1 MTMQVRVVMAMT
13 KNEQYWSDRF
23 ERLKR
28 REMAKADTLTAGTAR
43 MYQETLEKLR
53 KDVIDWYVRYADEN
67 GLSLADAQKQLDARE
82 MKAFKMKLEHYITLA
97 KKKGLPERY
106 QKMLEQASIRV
117 RLDRSQ
123 QIYIQTAHHIEMLA
137 NRQNLDLTELLTNV
151 YGDSYYRTAYETQQM
166 KGFSPF
172 RQIGQ
177 EQIDAAISKPWAP
190 DGKDFSSRI
199 WENKDQLIQNL
210 HLDLT
215 RALMTGG
222 GTTAIAEGIAKRM
235 NTSFFNARRLI
246 ETETAYV
253 QEKAAFDCYKE
264 LDVEQYQIL
273 AVLDRKT
280 SRICRKLD
288 GKVFAVKDA
297 KPGVTMPPFHCHCR
311 TTTVPY
317 LEELEGIET
326 TRAARDPDTGK
337 TVFVEGDMTYEKWY
351 NKYVKEPSSETG
363 GGSGTVKAEERVVQ
377 NEHLKSIV
385 DNLKA
390 DNVEYLKP
398 IAYSGPIDET
408 SVIKALAG
416 DDRTTGSCVSLGLAY
431 VGRLSG
437 LDVLDF
443 RGGRSQEIFSQ
454 KATLKK
460 VIKFPGINAIVE
472 TARSEITV
480 GNKLLKQVEAGKQ
493 YYFVAGQHAAIV
505 RKADSGALQ
514 YLELQSDKLQGWHIF
529 NGNPRYTLSKRF
541 GCRNGRGRDEMG
553 FMIDIEEMK
562 RSEEIKTLLGYI
574 NTAAENEMKGEGGS
588 VK

>member
-1 MTMQVRVVMAMT
+1 MQVRVVMAMT

-82 MKAFKMKLEHYITLA
+82 MKAFKLKIEHYVTLA
-97 KKKGLPERY
+97 KKKGLPEWY
-106 QKMLEQASIRV
+106 QKMLEQASIRA

-137 NRQNLDLTELLTNV
+137 NRQNLDLTELLANV

-172 RQIGQ
+172 LQIGQ

-210 HLDLT
+210 HIDLT
-215 RALMTGG
+215 HALMTGG

-317 LEELEGIET
+317 LEELEGVDIEP
-326 TRAARDPDTGK
+326 TRTARDPDTGK
-337 TVFVEGDMTYEKWY
+337 TVFVEGDLTYEKWY
-351 NKYVKEPSSETG
+351 NQYVREPLTRAEEGAVLRYIGSDAYRLNEKIRNRLPLTADETEWTATLDRALNKVKTYRG
-363 GGSGTVKAEERVVQ
+363 DLSRSLTFYGDDAVQEFLARHPVGQTVKYSAYTSMTAKEKLYNPSGQVQLFVLNAKHGRDIRDINTGEQEVLYLRDSRFRV
-377 NEHLKSIV
+377 KSV
-385 DNLKA
+385 K
-390 DNVEYLKP
+390 
-398 IAYSGPIDET
+398 S
-408 SVIKALAG
+408 
-416 DDRTTGSCVSLGLAY
+416 
-431 VGRLSG
+431 VGR
-437 LDVLDF
+437 
-443 RGGRSQEIFSQ
+443 
-454 KATLKK
+454 
-460 VIKFPGINAIVE
+460 
-472 TARSEITV
+472 
-480 GNKLLKQVEAGKQ
+480 Q
-493 YYFVAGQHAAIV
+493 YHI
-505 RKADSGALQ
+505 
-514 YLELQSDKLQGWHIF
+514 YLEEIA
-529 NGNPRYTLSKRF
+529 
-541 GCRNGRGRDEMG
+541 DE
-553 FMIDIEEMK
+553 
-562 RSEEIKTLLGYI
+562 
-574 NTAAENEMKGEGGS
+574 
-588 VK
+588 

>member
-1 MTMQVRVVMAMT
+1 MQIRAVNRMT
-13 KNEQYWSDRF
+13 KNEKYWSDRF

-28 REMAKADTLTAGTAR
+28 REMAKADALTAGTAR
-43 MYQETLEKLR
+43 MYQEALEKLR
-53 KDVIDWYVRYADEN
+53 KDVVDWYVRYADEN

-82 MKAFKMKLEHYITLA
+82 MKAFKLKLEHYVTLA

-106 QKMLEQASIRV
+106 QKMLEQASIRA

-137 NRQNLDLTELLTNV
+137 NRQNLDLTELLANV

-177 EQIDAAISKPWAP
+177 EQIDTAISKPWAP

-210 HLDLT
+210 HVDLT
-215 RALMTGG
+215 HALMTGG

-317 LEELEGIET
+317 LEELEGSDIET

-337 TVFVEGDMTYEKWY
+337 TVFVEGDLTYEKWY
-351 NKYVKEPSSETG
+351 NKYVKGSFSALRGITTSQGTTIDSVSKHCIDRAFDRGITVEECRDALTNPLKICGVKQKSNGSSQEYIGEKARVVLNPQTGKVITLWKTSSKLAAKLKRG
-363 GGSGTVKAEERVVQ
+363 GGK
-377 NEHLKSIV
+377 
-385 DNLKA
+385 
-390 DNVEYLKP
+390 
-398 IAYSGPIDET
+398 
-408 SVIKALAG
+408 
-416 DDRTTGSCVSLGLAY
+416 
-431 VGRLSG
+431 
-437 LDVLDF
+437 
-443 RGGRSQEIFSQ
+443 
-454 KATLKK
+454 
-460 VIKFPGINAIVE
+460 
-472 TARSEITV
+472 
-480 GNKLLKQVEAGKQ
+480 
-493 YYFVAGQHAAIV
+493 
-505 RKADSGALQ
+505 
-514 YLELQSDKLQGWHIF
+514 
-529 NGNPRYTLSKRF
+529 
-541 GCRNGRGRDEMG
+541 
-553 FMIDIEEMK
+553 
-562 RSEEIKTLLGYI
+562 
-574 NTAAENEMKGEGGS
+574 
-588 VK
+588 